1 METPNFEISGRV
13 GLIMFPL
20 GIWDVVQE
28 SKAYSWK
35 NPLILIHKGRPGE
48 KRMYSH
54 LLFTGLFVC
63 VALEIG

>member
-1 METPNFEISGRV
+1 
-13 GLIMFPL
+13 MFPL

-48 KRMYSH
+48 KTIYSR